1 MEEYMRRR
9 GGSRRVNYESASKP
23 QANMGEPR
31 PAAQGPKPPRYK
43 APSSSQRAS
52 RPGQSNGPTGSQQ
65 KWEFKASTRP
75 VDDIDQAY
83 NPNPR
88 LVVVKALSG
97 PIDRESIL
105 DLCAYLKG
113 KSPGAIVELRQI
125 TMSQVE
131 IEMYTVFAAFAMKEA
146 LEVHNSKFAN
156 LKGHPV
162 DLQVTLQAAP
172 QPPPPR
178 REPEPREFWDRVFTL
193 PPAPLTSRLVH
204 LACTAESPSSQY
216 MNVKD
221 LTRLLQQAKV
231 KEHSYRFRLRP
242 RGSQPSMIVEF
253 WSWRNG
259 AKQFVEFAK
268 KELPD
273 AECKYYLDYCDGP
286 GRPTQIEELRELFL
300 TSKRLRY
307 FLAFNV
313 ILTVCLT
320 GYAYQEYQE
329 YKEEKLWKAAAAAVA
344 AVAAGDDPG
353 TAQPRISNA
362 SESAV

>member
-1 MEEYMRRR
+1 
-9 GGSRRVNYESASKP
+9 
-23 QANMGEPR
+23 
-31 PAAQGPKPPRYK
+31 
-43 APSSSQRAS
+43 
-52 RPGQSNGPTGSQQ
+52 
-65 KWEFKASTRP
+65 
-75 VDDIDQAY
+75 
-83 NPNPR
+83 
-88 LVVVKALSG
+88 
-97 PIDRESIL
+97 
-105 DLCAYLKG
+105 
-113 KSPGAIVELRQI
+113 
-125 TMSQVE
+125 
-131 IEMYTVFAAFAMKEA
+131 
-146 LEVHNSKFAN
+146 
-156 LKGHPV
+156 
-162 DLQVTLQAAP
+162 
-172 QPPPPR
+172 
-178 REPEPREFWDRVFTL
+178 
-193 PPAPLTSRLVH
+193 
-204 LACTAESPSSQY
+204 
-216 MNVKD
+216 
-221 LTRLLQQAKV
+221 
-231 KEHSYRFRLRP
+231 
-242 RGSQPSMIVEF
+242 MIVEF